1 MKQPQERSV
10 TMDDRDR
17 RSIAAAILAAAL
29 AVATL
34 GAVPAAAQSLKI
46 RKNIAC
52 LDQTEVANFEHA
64 ITILKQRATG
74 EKNWDYW
81 VKVHGDFDV
90 AHCLHGGELIFPWH
104 RSELL
109 YFEKLLQESDPAR
122 TSNVTL
128 PYWDLTAVTS
138 GAQGYPAAFE
148 KAGSTLSECHQEG
161 RVVPCERESH
171 PRGTRPYSAS
181 DINNILGLSAWADFG
196 GRVRGKGQLESGPHD
211 FIHGTYVNGLMGAVP
226 TAAADPIFYA
236 LHTDLDRL
244 WAIWQERNPGKDPV
258 QLDKPKWQGTVWQQ
272 LKPPFDTAKAVLKI
286 SDLGY
291 AYGPADCGKGE
302 AMTAGRAESPRAA
315 NEELPS
321 DGSVTTLPFKLPAGD
336 HSQLRLLLADVPV
349 STPSVRIFVFLH
361 PAAEPYKPGDRS
373 FADAYLAANL
383 TLWQS
388 SDVHHANGAETHA
401 ASSDVT
407 AVLFPKQPG
416 LLAKAAPQSNWVI
429 TLVVTPASRAQAGV
443 RAAGRALTFSKASLE
458 LGTGRTPAKVS
469 LTPKAKQEG
478 K

>member
-1 MKQPQERSV
+1 M
-10 TMDDRDR
+10 TMHDR
-17 RSIAAAILAAAL
+17 RSMAAATLAAAL
-29 AVATL
+29 AAVTL
-34 GAVPAAAQSLKI
+34 GGVPTAAQSLKV

-64 ITILKQRATG
+64 VSILKQRATG
-74 EKNWDYW
+74 DKSWDYW

-90 AHCLHGGELIFPWH
+90 AHCLHGSELIFPWH

-109 YFEKLLQESDPAR
+109 YFEKLLQESDPPR

-138 GAQGYPAAFE
+138 GSQGYPAAYE
-148 KAGSTLSECHQEG
+148 KAGSTLFECHQEG
-161 RVVPCERESH
+161 RVVPCGRESH
-171 PRGTRPYSAS
+171 PKGTRPYSAE
-181 DINNILGLSAWADFG
+181 DIDNILGLGTWADFG
-196 GRVRGKGQLESGPHD
+196 GPLRAKGQLESGPHD
-211 FIHGTYVNGLMGAVP
+211 FIHGTYVSGLMGDVP
-226 TAAADPIFYA
+226 TAAADPIFYG

-258 QLDKPKWQGTVWQQ
+258 QLDKPMWRGAAWRQ
-272 LKPPFDTAKAVLKI
+272 LKPPFDTARKVLKI

-302 AMTAGRAESPRAA
+302 AMTAGGAEAPRAA

-321 DGSVTTLPFKLPAGD
+321 DGSVTTFPFKLPAGD
-336 HSQLRLLLADVPV
+336 RRQLRLRLANVPV

-383 TLWQS
+383 TWWQS
-388 SDVHHANGAETHA
+388 SDAQHAHGAA
-401 ASSDVT
+401 APPASSDMT

-416 LLAKAAPQSNWVI
+416 LLAKAAPESAWVI

-443 RAAGRALTFSKASLE
+443 LAAGRGLTFSKASLE
-458 LGTGRTPAKVS
+458 VGTGRTPVKVG
-469 LTPKAKQEG
+469 LTPKAKKG
-478 K
+478 GN